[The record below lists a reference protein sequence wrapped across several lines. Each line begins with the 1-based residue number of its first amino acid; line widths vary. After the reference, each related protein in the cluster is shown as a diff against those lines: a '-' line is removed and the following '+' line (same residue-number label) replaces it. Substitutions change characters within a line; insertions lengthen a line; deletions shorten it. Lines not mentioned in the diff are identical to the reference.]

1 MGGPQRLAQVVCN
14 LLNNALRHTPPG
26 GRVTLSVNVD
36 CDRLVLRVVDHGDG
50 IAAEHRP
57 HLFERFYRV
66 DTARSRS
73 RGGAGIGLAI
83 TKSLVEAHGAH
94 ISADSDGAGTG
105 ATFAATVP
113 LDAPKVSREK
123 PAPHIATGTVRIPH

>member
-1 MGGPQRLAQVVCN
+1 M
-14 LLNNALRHTPPG
+14 
-26 GRVTLSVNVD
+26 SVNVD

-50 IAAEHRP
+50 IAAEHLP

-73 RGGAGIGLAI
+73 HGGAGIGLAI
-83 TKSLVEAHGAH
+83 TKALVEAHGGH

-105 ATFAATVP
+105 ATFAVTVP
-113 LDAPKVSREK
+113 LDAPKFSREK
-123 PAPHIATGTVRIPH
+123 PAPHIATGTVRIPQ